1 PIGDSVTSTSFLN
14 LIDRREDDYND
25 VSLAKLKAYGWD
37 FDTVPT
43 CALAEQLALIVQ
55 NGGTPPA
62 PYVNA
67 DDSVYQGGGVRRDLL
82 AYEKLEYRISPRL

>member
-1 PIGDSVTSTSFLN
+1 LGDGVTSTTFLD

-25 VSLAKLKAYGWD
+25 TSLARLKTYGWD
-37 FDTVPT
+37 FDNIPT
-43 CALAEQLALIVQ
+43 FALAEQLDTITQ

-82 AYEKLEYRISPRL
+82 AYEK